1 MSWFSDT
8 LARAGSR
15 MHHIIQDMK
24 PKPPVKVSPTSWIT
38 ERFPELLEEKSPMLV
53 MPLIAFKK
61 QNRLCR
67 NINVWRAEAL
77 EKGWLVP
84 REENHIVIFV
94 SSRWWGDGTPDF
106 EEPHASAQQKH
117 VQIFKAASRLA
128 KRLDIDRTR
137 VYLWID
143 WSCIAQD
150 DAEARAAGL
159 ASLVPYV
166 ATSDLFL
173 IPVEHASL
181 EGVAAVDPQSIPNY
195 GERAWCRLECAIF
208 SLWAEMSQPAAAAK
222 KVKVRMWA
230 AAADGSLRRFGA
242 ARYHAFDKRDLPS
255 GGALT
260 DEGDRE
266 TIVALESKLLE
277 AYGEALERADAAAVG
292 GQDAVRGGRALR
304 GQELEPGGQLLGR
317 RLRRG
322 AREGVGALR
331 ADRPRPPPQ

>member
-38 ERFPELLEEKSPMLV
+38 ERFPELLEEKSPMMV

-137 VYLWID
+137 VYLWLGAPPRRRAL
-143 WSCIAQD
+143 WSSRIAPQD
-150 DAEARAAGL
+150 DADDARARAASR
-159 ASLVPYV
+159 AS
-166 ATSDLFL
+166 
-173 IPVEHASL
+173 
-181 EGVAAVDPQSIPNY
+181 
-195 GERAWCRLECAIF
+195 
-208 SLWAEMSQPAAAAK
+208 
-222 KVKVRMWA
+222 
-230 AAADGSLRRFGA
+230 
-242 ARYHAFDKRDLPS
+242 
-255 GGALT
+255 
-260 DEGDRE
+260 
-266 TIVALESKLLE
+266 
-277 AYGEALERADAAAVG
+277 
-292 GQDAVRGGRALR
+292 
-304 GQELEPGGQLLGR
+304 
-317 RLRRG
+317 
-322 AREGVGALR
+322 
-331 ADRPRPPPQ
+331 